1 VLAGIGFTTEH
12 PLHLYIR
19 RVLVLDELLG
29 SAQGLTRSLGHD
41 LLHQRRLPPLLPL

>member
-19 RVLVLDELLG
+19 RVLVLDEVLG
-29 SAQGLTRSLGHD
+29 STQVLTRALGQGLLDDPH
-41 LLHQRRLPPLLPL
+41 LPPLLPL